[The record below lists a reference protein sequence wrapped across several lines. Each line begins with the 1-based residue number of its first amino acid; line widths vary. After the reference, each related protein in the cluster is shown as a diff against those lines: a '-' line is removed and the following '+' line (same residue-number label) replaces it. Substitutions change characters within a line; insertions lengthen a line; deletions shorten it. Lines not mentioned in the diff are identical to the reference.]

1 MAQSSRQRG
10 AALTGYA
17 LALAAMV
24 VASLGALAA
33 LERTSEDYLEGT
45 SEAIGQPREPR
56 FVDPP
61 DALAFLPPDSPNSL
75 GGGVATTTTAPTT
88 TTTTTTTATSTTT
101 VDPNVPTEFA
111 MGAKSAAP
119 TPDKLDGDIIGIG
132 PYPPGADLSWDGADY
147 DDDEFFYF
155 FEEGR
160 VVLDSAW
167 VVPGSSPSVTLAAGE
182 AVCGYYVHYSPVSG
196 TDVEPDKV
204 KIEFDFPVVGF
215 VGTDVGLSQT
225 DNWMGGE
232 LPPSAPA
239 QWDEGRRG
247 LESND
252 EVKIKKAGG
261 IDDAKVELDKFE
273 TTFNYSDDIRI
284 FTRC

>member
-1 MAQSSRQRG
+1 MRSLHWSGHPRTISRAR
-10 AALTGYA
+10 
-17 LALAAMV
+17 
-24 VASLGALAA
+24 
-33 LERTSEDYLEGT
+33 

-75 GGGVATTTTAPTT
+75 GGGVTTTTTPTTTTTAPSPSS
-88 TTTTTTTATSTTT
+88 TAPPTT
-101 VDPNVPTEFA
+101 VDPNIPTEYA

-119 TPDKLDGDIIGIG
+119 SPEKLDGDIVGVG
-132 PYPPGADLSWDGADY
+132 PYPPGADLSWDGTAY
-147 DDDEFFYF
+147 DDDENFFF

-167 VVPGSSPSVTLAAGE
+167 VVPGSSPSVTLAPGE

-196 TDVEPDKV
+196 VDVEPDKV
-204 KIEFDFPVVGF
+204 KIEFDFSVVG
-215 VGTDVGLSQT
+215 VVTSDSGLSQT
-225 DNWMGGE
+225 DTWMGGQ

-239 QWDEGRRG
+239 QWDDGRRG

-252 EVKIKKAGG
+252 EVEIKKANK
-261 IDDAKVELDKFE
+261 IEDSKVELDNFE
-273 TTFNYSDDIRI
+273 TNYNYSDDLRI